1 MTVSSLWKSI
11 AAVDYVRVP
20 VFLFS
25 SSLAPLPHGGWTVFT
40 QPLLLPWLPA
50 LFSHLS
56 MVGMTVS
63 GCGSAILLLFY
74 HHHRKKYLVDTLAPH
89 RNALLLSAQPA
100 DHSFL
105 TSHSELK
112 RLMLTAAILWLLF
125 PCMRQQEWTDA
136 WSNCEVRA
144 VRLSAKRTRGTD
156 IETDL

>member
-1 MTVSSLWKSI
+1 MSGS
-11 AAVDYVRVP
+11 P
-20 VFLFS
+20 FFFS
-25 SSLAPLPHGGWTVFT
+25 PHPLPCCLVVAG
-40 QPLLLPWLPA
+40 LYLPSLCFCLGSQFCFPTCPWWEWL
-50 LFSHLS
+50 
-56 MVGMTVS
+56 S

-74 HHHRKKYLVDTLAPH
+74 HHHRKKYLVGTQAPH

-105 TSHSELK
+105 TSHSALK

-125 PCMRQQEWTDA
+125 PCIRQQEWTDA

-144 VRLSAKRTRGTD
+144 VHLSAKRTRGTD